1 MKWNIEELVEDAFK
15 AYLQSQVTGSMRVY
29 VAWGMNAPQF
39 PCAVIHAG
47 ESEPISEDAEWN
59 DNRKISVMVAVMTE
73 NAPEIDGSGNTIRT
87 PREVNAAARSDVM
100 NALATRSLL
109 TNLIA
114 TGTEKV
120 AFSMAQL
127 MSSSRDIAEREN
139 TLQTILTLEVI
150 AEPVEDS

>member
-29 VAWGMNAPQF
+29 VAWGFNDPQF
-39 PCAVIHAG
+39 PCAVVHVAD
-47 ESEPISEDAEWN
+47 SEPVSEEAEWN
-59 DNRKISVMVAVMTE
+59 DNRMMSVSVAVLTE
-73 NAPEIDGSGNTIRT
+73 NAPETDSSGNTLRT
-87 PREVNAAARSDVM
+87 AREINAAARSDVM
-100 NALATRSLL
+100 NALATSSLL

-127 MSSSRDIAEREN
+127 MNSSRDIAEREN
-139 TLQTILTLEVI
+139 TLQTILTLAVI